1 MLGIYQE
8 IALHI
13 KTEDL
18 RNSYMREIM
27 LTTRV
32 LTRMIGVCSMRS
44 IAHWVFVCFW
54 RPVLLNLTLLE
65 IGGR

>member
-1 MLGIYQE
+1 MLGIYKRLPYIYKLKTTE
-8 IALHI
+8 IAI
-13 KTEDL
+13 
-18 RNSYMREIM
+18 REIM

-32 LTRMIGVCSMRS
+32 LTRMMGVCSMRS

-65 IGGR
+65 IGAR